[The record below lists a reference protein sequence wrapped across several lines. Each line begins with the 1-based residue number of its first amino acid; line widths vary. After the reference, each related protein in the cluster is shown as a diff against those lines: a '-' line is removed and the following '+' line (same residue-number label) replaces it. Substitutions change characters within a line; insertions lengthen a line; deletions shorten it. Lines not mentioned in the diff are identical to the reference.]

1 MNFFDMEFE
10 AQKKKNAPLAD
21 RMRPDSPDEVYG
33 QEHLLGKGMPIRR
46 MLDEGTVRSM
56 ILVGPPGTGKT
67 TIAKMIAQ
75 SVHYAFLELS
85 AVTSGVKDLREEIA
99 RAKEIAATE
108 RRSSIL
114 FIDEIHRYNKAQQ
127 DALLPYVEQGVVT
140 LIGATTEN
148 PFFSVNKAL
157 LSRVQVFRLKALSDD
172 ATEQTI
178 RRALE
183 KDEKLAQEKIN
194 LTPDGMDLLV
204 RLAGGDARSALNM
217 LELTVLSA
225 PLGKEIVVDHDAVT
239 SAVQVM
245 AGKYDAD
252 GDEHYNTISA
262 FIKSVR
268 GSDPD
273 AAIYYLAR
281 MIEAGEDPLFIARR
295 LIILASEDIGNADP
309 RGITVAVAAFHAV
322 NHIGMPEGRIPLAQ
336 ATIYLASAPKS
347 NAAYLAIDEALAFVR
362 KNARTSIPKYLMD
375 THTLEAGEREQSYLY
390 PHDYG
395 GYVEQIYLPE
405 EAEDEHFY
413 RPTTNGY
420 EAKMAA
426 YLEYLRGKREK

>member
-1 MNFFDMEFE
+1 MDFFDLEFE

-21 RMRPDSPDEVYG
+21 RVRPNTPEEVFG
-33 QEHLLGKGMPIRR
+33 QEHLLASGMPIRR
-46 MLDEGTVRSM
+46 MLDEGVVRSM
-56 ILVGPPGTGKT
+56 ILVGPPGSGKT
-67 TIAKMIAQ
+67 TIAKMIAH

-99 RAKEIAATE
+99 RAKEIAVTE
-108 RRSSIL
+108 RRQSIL

-127 DALLPYVEQGVVT
+127 DALLPYVEEGLVT

-148 PFFSVNKAL
+148 PFFSINKAL
-157 LSRVQVFRLKALSDD
+157 LSRLQVFRLEALSN
-172 ATEQTI
+172 AAVEKTI

-183 KDEKLAQEKIN
+183 KDEKLVRENAEI
-194 LTPDGMDLLV
+194 TSDGLDVLI
-204 RLAGGDARSALNM
+204 RLSGGDARSALNM

-225 PLGKEIVVDHDAVT
+225 PLGKPITVDHDAVT
-239 SAVQVM
+239 AAVQVM

-281 MIEAGEDPLFIARR
+281 MIIAGEDPLFIARR

-309 RGITVAVAAFHAV
+309 YGLSLAVAAFHAV
-322 NHIGMPEGRIPLAQ
+322 RHIGMPEGRIPLAQ
-336 ATIYLASAPKS
+336 ATTYLAAAPKS
-347 NAAYLAIDEALAFVR
+347 NAAYLAINDALRMV
-362 KNARTSIPKYLMD
+362 KENAHISIPRYLMD
-375 THTLEAGEREQSYLY
+375 THTLEAAQREEPYLY

-395 GYVEQIYLPE
+395 GYVKQAYLPKE
-405 EAEDEHFY
+405 LHDTRFY
-413 RPTTNGY
+413 HPKENGY
-420 EAKMAA
+420 EKKMMER
-426 YLEYLRGKREK
+426 LKDLHKDS

>member
-1 MNFFDMEFE
+1 M
-10 AQKKKNAPLAD
+10 
-21 RMRPDSPDEVYG
+21 
-33 QEHLLGKGMPIRR
+33 
-46 MLDEGTVRSM
+46 
-56 ILVGPPGTGKT
+56 
-67 TIAKMIAQ
+67 
-75 SVHYAFLELS
+75 
-85 AVTSGVKDLREEIA
+85 
-99 RAKEIAATE
+99 
-108 RRSSIL
+108 
-114 FIDEIHRYNKAQQ
+114 
-127 DALLPYVEQGVVT
+127 T

-183 KDEKLAQEKIN
+183 KDEKLAQEHVT
-194 LTPDGMDLLV
+194 LTPDGMDVLV

-405 EAEDEHFY
+405 EARDEHFY

-426 YLEYLRGKREK
+426 YLEYLRDKRE